1 MEQNLNVSAKATKL
15 LEKKN
20 TGINLHDLGSVNSF
34 IALTSKAKARK
45 LKIDNLDFLKI
56 KNFCSSKHTPGK
68 GDE

>member
-15 LEKKN
+15 LEKN

-34 IALTSKAKARK
+34 IALTSKSKARK

-56 KNFCSSKHTPGK
+56 KNFCSSKHATGK

>member
-15 LEKKN
+15 FEKN
-20 TGINLHDLGSVNSF
+20 TGVNLHDLGSFNSF

-45 LKIDNLDFLKI
+45 LKIDKLDFLKI
-56 KNFCSSKHTPGK
+56 TNFCSSKHTTGK